1 MYEADGAQHAA
12 PLQRRGKESSE
23 VADDFAGGIGAA
35 SAGQA
40 VAGMRAGAARKK
52 AADGRFVARP
62 IENGTHGEKLIEC
75 ELAMK
80 NVAAGE
86 AVGSFEIKRR
96 DDLHVFD
103 EIGQIRRVSGQ
114 GFDNG
119 VSQVEAARVP
129 VPFFQPVRSELNV
142 GGEHVLAI
150 GSERGI
156 ENRGDGDV
164 EPGSLREI
172 TVLGGV
178 EGALKV
184 VDFRADVDAAG

>member
-40 VAGMRAGAARKK
+40 VAGMRAGAAKKK

-129 VPFFQPVRSELNV
+129 VPFLQREWGELDA
-142 GGEHVLAI
+142 GGENVLAVR
-150 GSERGI
+150 SERGI
-156 ENRGDGDV
+156 ENRGNGDI
-164 EPGSLREI
+164 EPRGFRKFA
-172 TVLGGV
+172 VLG
-178 EGALKV
+178 
-184 VDFRADVDAAG
+184 

>member
-1 MYEADGAQHAA
+1 MISTYGAAGAQHAA

-23 VADDFAGGIGAA
+23 VADDLAGGVGAA
-35 SAGQA
+35 CAGQA
-40 VAGMRAGAARKK
+40 VAGMRAGAAKKK

-75 ELAMK
+75 DLAVK
-80 NVAAGE
+80 NGAPGK

-114 GFDNG
+114 GFDNR
-119 VSQVEAARVP
+119 VSQVVAARVP
-129 VPFFQPVRSELNV
+129 VSFFQFEWRELNV
-142 GGEHVLAI
+142 GGEDVLAI

-156 ENRGDGDV
+156 ENRGDSDV
-164 EPGSLREI
+164 GPGSLRENAA
-172 TVLGGV
+172 LGGF
-178 EGALKV
+178 EG
-184 VDFRADVDAAG
+184 GYMG